1 VKNLDNNQ
9 TTLIWKDG
17 GYNYGDQWNY
27 GQFGFGID
35 SSYVVIIEGTSGIG
49 IVAIDDLFF
58 KESQYCSIQPVSAN
72 AGGNLPLQTTTRLP
86 TTVTPIPS
94 VYDCNFE
101 VDFCNWEN
109 DYTRPLNWTRN
120 RGSTTI
126 SETGP
131 SVDHT

>member
-1 VKNLDNNQ
+1 MYTNNSI
-9 TTLIWKDG
+9 TIWRDG
-17 GYNYGDQWNY
+17 GKDYGNQWNY
-27 GQFGFGID
+27 GQFSFYLNAPYAVTIQ
-35 SSYVVIIEGTSGIG
+35 GTRGGSVGV
-49 IVAIDDLFF
+49 VAIDDLFF
-58 KESQYCSIQPVSAN
+58 KESQYCSVQPDSAN
-72 AGGNLPLQTTTRLP
+72 AGGNLPLQTTTRVP

-109 DYTRPLNWTRN
+109 DVSRPLNWTRN
-120 RGSTTI
+120 KGSTTT